1 MILKLIYIR
10 IILSLSFDYDMKPFL
25 LYHLIS
31 AQLYE
36 NHNILMLELHVV
48 KYLMKFWVSW

>member
-48 KYLMKFWVSW
+48 KYLM